1 MKISILDAAKIAY
14 EVKRALNNEQAA
26 LAIDNE
32 LVNTVP
38 FEEASTEVR
47 ETAIDAIHQYL
58 QTAGASPLDVV
69 TKAVVDA
76 SR

>member
-14 EVKRALNNEQAA
+14 EVKRALRAENSEVDGDAGP
-26 LAIDNE
+26 
-32 LVNTVP
+32 P

-47 ETAIDAIHQYL
+47 EQSIDAIHQYL
-58 QTAGASPLDVV
+58 QTAGESSLDVV